1 MQISKTTALKIVIT
15 IIAVVLGVVI
25 ANLEPPEPLNEKSML
40 GLGIFVCFVVLS
52 MVEVLPDYI
61 CWMLMCTAWAATQC
75 VPFAKA
81 FGAFSTPAWWLVVG
95 AMVLAA
101 AVAKCGLLKRIALTM
116 MTKFPV
122 TYRWQTFSLLL
133 TGTVVSP
140 LIPSGTVKA
149 TLMSPFALS
158 ISDSLGLP
166 RRSNGATGLFI
177 AMFLSIGLAMPAL
190 ISATFI
196 NYVIL
201 GALGDQYSVSYL
213 MWLVASLPWLILTLL
228 VGYILIQIL
237 YRVETAAITAT
248 NEALLAEKN
257 NLGPM
262 SRDEKIT
269 TVVLVLCLILWVTE
283 RMHGISAASVTL
295 VATAVLCVTNV
306 VDRVTFRSRIT
317 WDAIIFLGCAVS
329 MTTAFPAMNIDKWI
343 GLMAGPVLVPLL
355 TENIFLFIVMLSL
368 VVYVIRIFMV
378 SQTAFMALFAVF
390 LIPAATVANIHPW
403 VLCFMSFTACNVF
416 LLKYQNV
423 MYMPAVFAAQTAAG
437 EDFVEHKK
445 VAKFAFAYM
454 VTNILILCAC
464 VPYWRFM
471 GWL

>member
-1 MQISKTTALKIVIT
+1 MEISRTAALKIAIT
-15 IIAVVLGVVI
+15 VIAVVLGVVI
-25 ANLEPPEPLNEKSML
+25 TNLEPPEPLNEKSML

-61 CWMLMCTAWAATQC
+61 CWMLMCTLWAATGC

-81 FGAFSTPAWWLVVG
+81 FGAFTTPAWWLVVG

-158 ISDSLGLP
+158 ISDALGLE
-166 RRSNGATGLFI
+166 RRSNGATGLFV
-177 AMFLSIGLAMPAL
+177 AMFLSIGLAMPAM

-201 GALGDQYSVSYL
+201 GALGDQYAVSYL
-213 MWLVASLPWLILTLL
+213 MWLIAALPWLILTL
-228 VGYILIQIL
+228 VIGYFVIQLL
-237 YRVETAAITAT
+237 YPIESTAITAT
-248 NEALLAEKN
+248 NEALLNEKRA
-257 NLGPM
+257 LKPM

-269 TVVLVLCLILWVTE
+269 AIVLMLCLILWITE
-283 RMHGISAASVTL
+283 RLHGISAATVTL
-295 VATAVLCVTNV
+295 LAMAVLCVTNI
-306 VDRVTFRSRIT
+306 VDRATFRGKIT

-343 GLMAGPVLVPLL
+343 GLNAGPVLVPVL
-355 TENIFLFIVMLSL
+355 TENIFLFIGLLSL
-368 VVYVIRIFMV
+368 LVYVIRIFMV

-390 LIPAATVANIHPW
+390 LIPAATAANIHPW
-403 VLCFMSFTACNVF
+403 VLCFMAFTACNVF

-445 VAKFAFAYM
+445 VAKFAFCYM
-454 VTNILILCAC
+454 ITNILILCAC
-464 VPYWRFM
+464 VPFWQFM